1 LPEAASLRRASGDAG
16 QGVLLAVVG
25 PSGVGKDSLIAHART
40 VFAFDPSVLFVRRAV
55 TRPAMAAA
63 EDHDCL
69 SPDEFAAALA
79 AGRFA
84 VSWQAHGLSY
94 GIPAAVRAHLAT
106 GGVAVVNGSRA
117 ALADIASVFGNV
129 VTVHVTA
136 RPDILAARLAGRE
149 RETEA
154 DMARR
159 LERAAIA
166 LPECGRLVE
175 IDNGGAFDA
184 AAEAFVAVIRKA
196 VDRAS

>member
-136 RPDILAARLAGRE
+136 RPDILAARLAGRS
-149 RETEA
+149 
-154 DMARR
+154 ARPKPIW
-159 LERAAIA
+159 RAGWNARQSPCRSA
-166 LPECGRLVE
+166 AGWSRSTTAAHSTPLPKPSWR
-175 IDNGGAFDA
+175 
-184 AAEAFVAVIRKA
+184 
-196 VDRAS
+196 